1 MNSQKTIGEFLA
13 QHSFAVVGVSRH
25 SKKFGN
31 QIYKMLKE
39 KGKEVFPINSFA
51 DHVEGD
57 RCYPGLHAL
66 PKKVDGVVVVVPP
79 KEAEHVVKEAA
90 GLGIRRIW
98 MQQGSESRSAI
109 QYCEQYGL
117 DIVHG
122 ECIFMYAEPVVSFH
136 KFHRF
141 MRQVFGRMPRA

>member
-1 MNSQKTIGEFLA
+1 MNSQKTIGEFLT
-13 QHSFAVVGVSRH
+13 QHSFAVVGVSRNG
-25 SKKFGN
+25 KKFGN
-31 QIYKMLKE
+31 RIYKMLKE

-51 DHVEGD
+51 DRVERD

-66 PKKVDGVVVVVPP
+66 PKKVDGVVIVVPP
-79 KEAEHVVKEAA
+79 REAEQVVKEAA

-117 DIVHG
+117 EVVHG

-136 KFHRF
+136 KIHRWARKLVG
-141 MRQVFGRMPRA
+141 MMPQA